1 MLEII
6 ERLCVWMSDKER
18 LEEVLELMC
27 ESYYSYLTA
36 DNIKKSEAH
45 YESYLDYKNIVRDL
59 YKNKNM

>member
-1 MLEII
+1 MI
-6 ERLCVWMSDKER
+6 SSKER

-27 ESYYSYLTA
+27 ESYHSYLTA

>member
-1 MLEII
+1 
-6 ERLCVWMSDKER
+6 MSDKER

-45 YESYLDYKNIVRDL
+45 YESYSDYKNIVRDL

>member
-6 ERLCVWMSDKER
+6 ESWCVWMSDKER